1 MRAARLLSPWLKP
14 GALRRELVSVS
25 ISTRHTL
32 HVLHVYV
39 CTAIIPEGGMHRNNG
54 ESHGRRYRHANT
66 RESTSQDA
74 SRTVRARW
82 LGEKHVRFT
91 TFRPD
96 HHCVIRSLSRAY
108 L

>member
-54 ESHGRRYRHANT
+54 ESNCRRYRHANK
-66 RESTSQDA
+66 RYRTSQDA
-74 SRTVRARW
+74 SRTVLARW
-82 LGEKHVRFT
+82 VGGKN
-91 TFRPD
+91 
-96 HHCVIRSLSRAY
+96 IRLNTLRTDITG
-108 L
+108 